1 MIKKQNLEEYKLPYN
16 SFVGG
21 WFIENKVCDELIKFY
36 KKNAHLHLEGKVL
49 KKNSDGVL
57 IRGIDEETKKSLDM
71 SLSSDLLV
79 YPTNL
84 YFVELQ
90 KVLINYIKRYEY
102 ANLVRPFAVSDYNIQ
117 HYEKNEGYRK
127 YHCERVGLENSDRH
141 LVFMTYLNDVPDGG
155 TEFLYQNLTV
165 SAKKGLTVI
174 WPSDWTH
181 IHRGQVSKNFEKYIV
196 TGWFKFKNLNER
208 Y

>member
-1 MIKKQNLEEYKLPYN
+1 MIKKQDLEEYKLPHS
-16 SFVGG
+16 SFIGG
-21 WFIENKVCDELIKFY
+21 WFIKNKVCDELIKFY

-49 KKNSDGVL
+49 KQGSSDIV
-57 IRGIDEETKKSLDM
+57 IDEKTKKSLDI
-71 SLSSDLLV
+71 SLSSNFLV

-84 YFVELQ
+84 YFIELQ
-90 KVLINYIKRYEY
+90 KVLINYIQRYEY
-102 ANLVRPFAVSDYNIQ
+102 ANLVRPFAVCDYNIQ
-117 HYEKNEGYRK
+117 YYKKNEGFRK
-127 YHCERVGLENSDRH
+127 YHSERGGLENSNRH

-181 IHRGQVSKNFEKYIV
+181 THRGQISKNFEKYIV
-196 TGWFKFKNLNER
+196 TGWFKFTNPNER

>member
-1 MIKKQNLEEYKLPYN
+1 MIKKQDLKECKLPYS
-16 SFVGG
+16 SFIGG
-21 WFIENKVCDELIKFY
+21 WFIENKVCDDLINFY

-49 KKNSDGVL
+49 KQTSSDIV
-57 IRGIDEETKKSLDM
+57 IDEKVKKSLDM
-71 SLSSDLLV
+71 TLSSNFLV

-90 KVLINYIKRYEY
+90 KVLMNYIQRYEY
-102 ANLVRPFAVSDYNIQ
+102 ANLVSTFQVCDYNIQ
-117 HYEKNEGYRK
+117 YYKKNEGYKK
-127 YHCERVGLENSDRH
+127 YHCERLGLDGGNRH

-165 SAKKGLTVI
+165 SAKKGLTLI

-181 IHRGQVSKNFEKYIV
+181 THRGQISKNFEKYII
-196 TGWFKFKNLNER
+196 TGWFKFIS
-208 Y
+208 